1 MNSITRTQFTALLI
15 VSDLFSL
22 MCFHGSL
29 SVYTAIG
36 FLTGTAVQFLLALPF
51 AAKTEQGAKMPKWLK
66 LAFTAMLIMWGALLV
81 RRMWRASDVTFVPYE
96 TADGIWGRIVMTSV
110 TAAVC
115 LYISSTGIKAAA
127 RSAVIAVFS
136 GIVFL
141 AADMISAVISLNTHN
156 IAASA
161 DSSTIY
167 DGLIL
172 SFTSGGSLIAFIVL
186 LPLVSGKKRS
196 ALLMYFIC
204 RGILCTAVIITA
216 VIVAGGI
223 MDIADFP
230 VIMSA
235 QLSQPFASQRIDA
248 LFLMLFAVFGVF
260 ALTSHIMTAAYLIRE
275 AVPKFRRWRSTSM
288 LLLTILAS
296 LFLTGCASTGLVH
309 DKRYVRYAGFGGGR
323 LTLAFFSDDDIITA
337 EGEDIRSAL
346 KNAELQ
352 TGKPIVTGFAE
363 MVMTDKNNSRDILAD
378 MLKEWKVS
386 PSCMAVYSNDPE
398 YTMKNSDL
406 PLLEGRLK
414 EEVKQGKA
422 HKCDIVT
429 VLSNMQ

>member
-29 SVYTAIG
+29 SAYTAIG

-204 RGILCTAVIITA
+204 RGILCTAVIMTA

-235 QLSQPFASQRIDA
+235 QL
-248 LFLMLFAVFGVF
+248 
-260 ALTSHIMTAAYLIRE
+260 
-275 AVPKFRRWRSTSM
+275 
-288 LLLTILAS
+288 
-296 LFLTGCASTGLVH
+296 
-309 DKRYVRYAGFGGGR
+309 
-323 LTLAFFSDDDIITA
+323 
-337 EGEDIRSAL
+337 
-346 KNAELQ
+346 
-352 TGKPIVTGFAE
+352 
-363 MVMTDKNNSRDILAD
+363 
-378 MLKEWKVS
+378 
-386 PSCMAVYSNDPE
+386 
-398 YTMKNSDL
+398 
-406 PLLEGRLK
+406 
-414 EEVKQGKA
+414 
-422 HKCDIVT
+422 
-429 VLSNMQ
+429 